1 MAVVGNDDLRAIL
14 AGIGSLD
21 PRLIVVGAMAVVAI
35 ADGALLLAADRR
47 FRRGRLIADRR
58 DLRRGRSPGCD
69 RRPASHPSADASAA
83 QLS

>member
-35 ADGALLLAADRR
+35 ADGALLLAEDRR
-47 FRRGRLIADRR
+47 FRRGRLIA
-58 DLRRGRSPGCD
+58 P
-69 RRPASHPSADASAA
+69 
-83 QLS
+83 

>member
-47 FRRGRLIADRR
+47 FRRGRPIA
-58 DLRRGRSPGCD
+58 P
-69 RRPASHPSADASAA
+69 
-83 QLS
+83 